1 MGTSI
6 ARFFGGVLLVSAA
19 GALALG
25 QGTAQAEP
33 SAADRAGAEAL
44 FLDARRLATE
54 GRFVEAC
61 PKFAE
66 SQRLDP
72 GVGTLLYLAE
82 CYEKTAR
89 MASAWATFREAAD
102 LARTSKQPARE
113 KIALER
119 AALLEPRLAKLLIEV
134 DRGASGVKIQ
144 RDGTELSEAVFGTA
158 IPLDQGPHVIVASAP
173 GKKPWTGTVELT
185 EGKITTVKVPPLE
198 DLPPPAATP
207 SAVTPPAASSAPSPP
222 PVTASVTP
230 APRSPGEVTSPYRV
244 PALVAGGVGVVG
256 LGLGA
261 YFGLR
266 ASSLWDQS
274 RENCV
279 GTRCGRDGYDLGTRA
294 NNAARAST
302 IFSLLGV
309 AGLGAGA
316 TLWFWPGPERST
328 ALRAGPGSVSL
339 EGTW

>member
-1 MGTSI
+1 MGTSV
-6 ARFFGGVLLVSAA
+6 ARFFGGILLVSVA

-44 FLDARRLATE
+44 FMDARKLATE

-102 LARTSKQPARE
+102 LARASQQPARE

-119 AALLEPRLAKLLIEV
+119 AALLEPRLSRLLIEV

-144 RDGTELSEAVFGTA
+144 RDGTELSAAVFGTA

-173 GKKPWTGTVELT
+173 GKKPWTVTVELA
-185 EGKITTVKVPPLE
+185 EGKTTTVKIPPLE
-198 DLPPPAATP
+198 DSSPAAAP
-207 SAVTPPAASSAPSPP
+207 SAVTPPTTSSAPPPP
-222 PVTASVTP
+222 PVTASVAP
-230 APRSPGEVTSPYRV
+230 APTSPGAVTSPYRV
-244 PALVAGGVGVVG
+244 PALVAGGVGVLG

-261 YFGLR
+261 YFGLK

-274 RENCV
+274 RDNCV
-279 GTRCGRDGYDLGTRA
+279 GTRCGRDGFDLGTKA
-294 NNAARAST
+294 NNAARVST
-302 IFSLLGV
+302 IFSIVGV

-316 TLWFWPGPERST
+316 ALWFWPGPERST
-328 ALRAGPGSVSL
+328 ALRAGPGSISL